1 MIAIA
6 KAASNKTRILFTN
19 KLDLNLGKKLIK
31 CYIWSMLVYGA
42 ETWDNS
48 ENRSEIPGKF

>member
-19 KLDLNLGKKLIK
+19 ELDLNLGKKLIK
-31 CYIWSMLVYGA
+31 CDIWSMLVYGA
-42 ETWDNS
+42 ETCDNS
-48 ENRSEIPGKF
+48 EYRSEIPGKF